1 MKRIFFISVFSLATV
16 FMISC
21 DKDEDDNNNNNNN
34 NTPSATDNNFMTQ
47 AAYGNF
53 NEILLGQ
60 LALTKSGNDSVKM
73 FAQMMINEHTAA
85 NASLDSLAGRYS
97 YSLPTAADSV
107 HLAFKDS
114 LNTYTGHTFD
124 TAYINNQIRDH
135 QTTIDLFQ
143 NEITN
148 GNADSVQNFA
158 TGLLPTIQAHKALA
172 DSIATNLQ

>member
-34 NTPSATDNNFMTQ
+34 TPNATDNNFMTQ
-47 AAYGNF
+47 AAYGNY
-53 NEILLGQ
+53 NEIALGQ
-60 LALTKSGNDSVKM
+60 LALTKATNDSVKM
-73 FAQMMINEHTAA
+73 FAQMMITDHTAA
-85 NASLDSLAGRYS
+85 NASLDSLADRYT
-97 YSLPTAADSV
+97 YSLPTGADSA

-114 LNTYTGHTFD
+114 LDTYTGHTFD
-124 TAYINNQIRDH
+124 TAYINSQVRDH

-143 NEITN
+143 NEISS

-158 TGLLPTIQAHKALA
+158 TRLLPKIQAHKALA